1 MPAYAAAGEKT
12 HRRRLR
18 TVSQQGLIMP
28 KNQFDKFIKTKSN
41 AAKKEEFRQAKR
53 TIKRE
58 IAEGMA
64 RTKARKAAEAAAKK
78 VARDAPRPEGLA
90 KGAPVRAKPTP
101 AKPTPAKPA
110 PATAKPTTG
119 DPLQA
124 KPATKSKPG
133 APQLPLNKFLSH
145 SGVSSRR
152 EAAEIIKEG
161 QVKVNGQVVLEPGFK
176 VSEADDVRWNGKRL
190 KPSGDLVYILLNKP
204 KDYIT
209 TSSDPEGRKTV
220 LDLVRKATSERIF
233 PIGRLDRNT
242 TGVLLLTNDGE
253 LAQKL
258 SHPSYEI
265 KKIYEVRLDKEL
277 TKKDFETIQG
287 GVVLEDG
294 NVRPD
299 ALAYADS
306 KDKSIIGIEIHS
318 GKNRIVRRIFEHLG
332 YSVQEPGPRH
342 VCRSHQKECG
352 PRPLAFP
359 E

>member
-1 MPAYAAAGEKT
+1 M
-12 HRRRLR
+12 
-18 TVSQQGLIMP
+18 IMP
-28 KNQFDKFIKTKSN
+28 KNQFDKFIKSKSN

-53 TIKRE
+53 TIKKE

-64 RTKARKAAEAAAKK
+64 RTRARKAAEAAAKK
-78 VARDAPRPEGLA
+78 AARDAPRPEGLA
-90 KGAPVRAKPTP
+90 KGAPVRAK
-101 AKPTPAKPA
+101 AA
-110 PATAKPTTG
+110 PATAAPA
-119 DPLQA
+119 QA
-124 KPATKSKPG
+124 KPATGTTVKPGKPG
-133 APQLPLNKFLSH
+133 APQMPLNKFLSH

-161 QVKVNGQVVLEPGFK
+161 QVKVNGQVVIEPGFK
-176 VSEADDVRWNGKRL
+176 VSEADDVRLNGKKL
-190 KPSGDLVYILLNKP
+190 KPTGELVYLLLNKP

-220 LDLVRKATSERIF
+220 LDLVRKATTERIF

-287 GVVLEDG
+287 GVTLEDG
-294 NVRPD
+294 NIKPD

-306 KDKSIIGIEIHS
+306 KDKSVIGIEIHS

-332 YSVQEPGPRH
+332 YSVQNLDRVMYAGLTKKNVDRGRWRFLSE
-342 VCRSHQKECG
+342 KEVRVLKYLNTSFTRKK
-352 PRPLAFP
+352 PKA
-359 E
+359 